1 MLKLFARK
9 TKNDFYTKR
18 EYRVSN
24 FIPYESHFDSTCIIT
39 KNKDLISVFKVGG
52 FIFETADDEDLD
64 AKKGNRNNFLRSI
77 DSSKFGFWFHT
88 VRSKKIVDLEGDFK
102 DEFTQTLNNA
112 WRDRYKRNRSYINEH
127 YVSVVITSPKKGFA
141 NKLQNL
147 ISRAQRNLSKEAE
160 KAELFERRRELAE
173 MTNRF
178 MSSFASYNPK
188 VLGIRET
195 ENGLYSE
202 IIEFFSLL
210 INFGSKQKYLVPQK
224 SISSYLAFNRLY
236 FSSFAKLIE
245 CRTFDGG
252 RRFAGILNIKK
263 YGNVTYPGI
272 FDVFLQMPFEY
283 IISQVYVAA
292 ERNAV
297 ISKMSTQQKRLA
309 SIGDKAITQTM
320 ELTAAMDMTQGGE
333 INFGDHF
340 FSLVIFDEDI
350 KRLEDNL
357 NACYGEMINMG
368 LTPTRESMSMQG
380 SFWALLPDNFEY
392 ISRRTLINT
401 LNVASFV
408 SFHNYPVGKANG
420 NHWGPAVTLLE
431 TTSGTPYFF
440 NFHVRDIGHTVI
452 IGPTG
457 TGKTLLMNFL
467 VAQGQ
472 KFKGRTYFF
481 DKDRGAEIFLKS
493 INAFHTLIQPRDPCG
508 FNPLQLA
515 DTKRNRAFLVD
526 WIVSMAM
533 AINPDKSLSS
543 QDFERI
549 DEAIEGNY
557 KLDVSERRLRN
568 IIPFL
573 GFEVPDSLPNR
584 LKLWHSDGPY
594 AGLFDNE
601 KDELDLTKH
610 SVYGFDMTDVLYDKV
625 SLGPALLYLFHRI
638 NISLDGTPTM
648 IVLDEAWSMIDNDI
662 FAPKLK
668 NWLKVLRKLNA
679 MVIFAT
685 QTVEDLGNS
694 KINDT
699 LVQQT
704 STQIFLANS
713 RATEMYRKNFMLTQ
727 REFLLI
733 KTMDPASRYFLLKQ
747 DEEKVVAR
755 VDLTGMDDII
765 AVLSARADT
774 ALIMDKVIEE
784 VGKDPHIWVPIFQKR
799 VAEQSKITR
808 KQREIEAMV
817 YS

>member
-9 TKNDFYTKR
+9 TKNNFYTNR
-18 EYRVSN
+18 EYKASN
-24 FIPYESHFDSTCIIT
+24 FIPYESHFDETCVIT
-39 KNKDLISVFKVGG
+39 KTKDLISVFKVEG
-52 FIFETADDEDLD
+52 FIFETADDEELD
-64 AKKGNRNNFLRSI
+64 AKKDIRNNFLRSI
-77 DSSKFGFWFHT
+77 DSSKYAFWFHT
-88 VRSKKIVDLEGDFK
+88 IRTRKNVELEGDFK
-102 DEFTQTLNNA
+102 EEFTQTLNDA
-112 WRDRYKRNRSYINEH
+112 WKERYKRNRSYTNEH
-127 YVSVVITSPKKGFA
+127 YVTVVITSPKKGFA

-147 ISRAQRNLSKEAE
+147 LSKAQRNISKQAE
-160 KAELFERRRELAE
+160 RMDLFERRRELKE

-178 MSSFASYNPK
+178 MSAFGSYRPHI
-188 VLGIRET
+188 LGIRET
-195 ENGLYSE
+195 ENGAYSE
-202 IIEFFSLL
+202 IIEFFSL
-210 INFGSKQKYLVPQK
+210 IVNCGEKQKYLIPNR
-224 SISSYLAFNRLY
+224 SIASYLCFNRLY
-236 FSSFAKLIE
+236 FSTFAKLIE
-245 CRTFDGG
+245 CRRINGK
-252 RRFAGILNIKK
+252 RKFAGILNIKK
-263 YGNVTYPGI
+263 YGGITYAGMM
-272 FDVFLQMPFEY
+272 DVFLQMPFEY
-283 IISQVYVAA
+283 IISQVYVAS
-292 ERNAV
+292 ERNSV
-297 ISKMSTQQKRLA
+297 ITKMSLQQKRLA

-333 INFGDHF
+333 ISFGDHF
-340 FSLVIFDEDI
+340 FSLVLFDENI
-350 KRLEDNL
+350 RQLEDNL
-357 NACYGEMINMG
+357 NVCYGELINLG
-368 LTPTRESMSMQG
+368 ITPTREAMSIQG
-380 SFWALLPDNFEY
+380 SFWSLLPGNFDL

-401 LNVASFV
+401 LNVAAFA
-408 SFHNYPVGKANG
+408 SFHNYPIGKANA

-431 TTSGTPYFF
+431 TTSGTPYYF

-467 VAQGQ
+467 VAQAQ

-481 DKDRGAEIFLKS
+481 DKDRGAEIFLKA
-493 INAFHTLIQPRDPCG
+493 INGFHTTIQPRDPCF
-508 FNPLQLA
+508 FNPLQLD
-515 DTKRNRAFLVD
+515 DTKRNRAFLVE
-526 WIVSMAM
+526 WIVSMAL
-533 AINPDKSLSS
+533 AINPDKSLST
-543 QDFERI
+543 QDYEKI

-557 KLDVSERRLRN
+557 KLAKNQRRLKN

-573 GFEVPDSLPNR
+573 GFEVPESLPSR

-601 KDELDLTKH
+601 TDELDLKKFDI
-610 SVYGFDMTDVLYDKV
+610 YGFDMTDVLYDKV

-648 IVLDEAWSMIDNDI
+648 IVLDEAWSMIDNEI

-699 LVQQT
+699 LIQQT

-733 KTMDPASRYFLLKQ
+733 KTMDPSSRYFLLKQ

-755 VDLTGMDDII
+755 IDLTGMDDLIS
-765 AVLSARADT
+765 VLSARAET
-774 ALIMDKVIEE
+774 AIIMDEVIAE
-784 VGKDPHIWVPIFQKR
+784 VGKDSKIWIPIFQKR
-799 VAEQSKITR
+799 VKDKKAATI
-808 KQREIEAMV
+808 KQREIEAHV
-817 YS
+817 FD